1 VEADEEVGADRHK
14 PAQRVSMGGNLTLH
28 RSVYEA
34 WIKTVETNA
43 CEDYWY
49 WRGASTLASSR
60 ATASP
65 YICLTECCTAIRLL
79 RDAFVARLEGSFESS
94 AR

>member
-14 PAQRVSMGGNLTLH
+14 PAQRVSMGRELDLAPFSL
-28 RSVYEA
+28 RSLDQ
-34 WIKTVETNA
+34 N
-43 CEDYWY
+43 
-49 WRGASTLASSR
+49 SR
-60 ATASP
+60 NERMRRLLVLEGRIDIGQFSATASP